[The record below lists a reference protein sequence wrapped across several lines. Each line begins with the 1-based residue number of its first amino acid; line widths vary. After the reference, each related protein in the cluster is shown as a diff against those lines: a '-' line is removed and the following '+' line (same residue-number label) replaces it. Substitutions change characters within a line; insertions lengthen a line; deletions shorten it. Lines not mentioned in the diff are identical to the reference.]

1 MTTNRLLPV
10 LALAASLPLA
20 AGAQQS
26 LPVRDTPLLK
36 FGVPAPKPSQPLPSE
51 TARMISVL
59 RGQGG
64 SAKSSA
70 SDSAASKP
78 TPLAGSKPLAPI
90 PFPAKKPSSKPAPV
104 VERRS
109 KIAPEAL
116 PQGLAAN
123 ATPTLKRGRVPAD
136 GVTVH
141 ESDEPTS
148 KIAFMKKGNT
158 PAEGHAP
165 PSHPHPLESKAGR
178 IVPEGRPVPPRPQVP
193 GGSPLLL
200 GNGGGA
206 SGAYPAGPYPAE
218 ISYRVDA
225 SSQLSTNTVKF
236 VKGGIEL
243 ADRASYDYLLN
254 LAEALSSPEL
264 AGDRFV
270 VEGHASAE
278 GSDYANHLLS
288 QRRANAIFE
297 FLASRGVD
305 PGRLLAVG
313 HGESQARF
321 GDHEPEFLRAQDR
334 QVIVF
339 KLAD

>member
-1 MTTNRLLPV
+1 MNTNRLLPL
-10 LALAASLPLA
+10 LAFAASLPLA
-20 AGAQQS
+20 AGAQQV

-36 FGVPAPKPSQPLPSE
+36 FGASAPKPSQPLRSE
-51 TARMISVL
+51 ASRMISVL
-59 RGQGG
+59 RGQGESSKG
-64 SAKSSA
+64 SA
-70 SDSAASKP
+70 SDSTASKSA
-78 TPLAGSKPLAPI
+78 TLAGSKPVSSLSV
-90 PFPAKKPSSKPAPV
+90 PAKKPASKPAPV

-165 PSHPHPLESKAGR
+165 PSHPHSVESKAGR

-200 GNGGGA
+200 SSEGGA
-206 SGAYPAGPYPAE
+206 SGGYPAGPYPAE

-243 ADRASYDYLLN
+243 ADRASYEYLFSLS
-254 LAEALSSPEL
+254 EALSSPEL

-278 GSDYANHLLS
+278 GSDYANLILS

>member
-36 FGVPAPKPSQPLPSE
+36 FGASAPKTTQPLRSE
-51 TARMISVL
+51 AARMVSVL

-64 SAKSSA
+64 SAKGSNSGN
-70 SDSAASKP
+70 AASKP
-78 TPLAGSKPLAPI
+78 LPLAGSKPVAPLSVS
-90 PFPAKKPSSKPAPV
+90 PNKPSSKPAPV

-141 ESDEPTS
+141 EPDEPTS
-148 KIAFMKKGNT
+148 KIAYMKKGNT

-165 PSHPHPLESKAGR
+165 PSHPQAPEAKAGR
-178 IVPEGRPVPPRPQVP
+178 IVPEGRPVPPRPQVS
-193 GGSPLLL
+193 GGPLLL
-200 GNGGGA
+200 GHGGGA
-206 SGAYPAGPYPAE
+206 GGGDSPTPYPAE

-225 SSQLSTNTVKF
+225 SSQLSTSTVKF
-236 VKGGIEL
+236 VRGSVEL
-243 ADRASYDYLLN
+243 ADRASYEYLLN
-254 LAEALSSPEL
+254 LSEALSSPEL

-278 GSDYANHLLS
+278 GSDYANLILS

-305 PGRLLAVG
+305 SRRLLAVG
-313 HGESQARF
+313 HGESHARF
-321 GDHEPEFLRAQDR
+321 GDHEPDFLRAQDR